1 MQQKWNLLQM
11 KNKNFDQ
18 FNSDRI
24 AAARKR
30 INDLLL
36 LIRNWEKQNNEQSNS
51 L

>member
-1 MQQKWNLLQM
+1 MR
-11 KNKNFDQ
+11 NKNFNQ

-36 LIRNWEKQNNEQSNS
+36 LIQNWEKQKP
-51 L
+51 

>member
-1 MQQKWNLLQM
+1 M

-24 AAARKR
+24 AAAKKR

-36 LIRNWEKQNNEQSNS
+36 LIQNWEKQKP
-51 L
+51 